1 MMLTPHFYTGD
12 KEQLN
17 MQSNTALLALK
28 EHLNSHANKTQLFLA
43 PKSGY
48 LVCQPKLLGFF
59 ALFCF
64 LKSYEQNSLCFP
76 LVF

>member
-1 MMLTPHFYTGD
+1 MPHSYTGG

-28 EHLNSHANKTQLFLA
+28 EHLNSHARTQLFLA

-48 LVCQPKLLGFF
+48 LVCQPKLLGLFF
-59 ALFCF
+59 
-64 LKSYEQNSLCFP
+64 KEKKKPYEQNSLCFV